1 MHHHDARLLF
11 QTLKYIVSGQKP
23 SAPNT
28 DIDAI
33 EDIIAKIKNR
43 KEVIDEYM
51 RQWDREL
58 SIKRETKE
66 EDALN
71 IIRFDRA
78 ESIPP
83 SSTKKRLIGMGFKSS
98 DINDLFAKVDAEQ
111 AMTTK

>member
-1 MHHHDARLLF
+1 M
-11 QTLKYIVSGQKP
+11 LKYIVSGQKP

-33 EDIIAKIKNR
+33 EDIVAKIKNR

-58 SIKRETKE
+58 SIKREVRE
-66 EDALN
+66 EDALE
-71 IIRFDRA
+71 IIRFDQT

-83 SSTKKRLIGMGFKSS
+83 ESTKKRLVHMGYKPSEIDS
-98 DINDLFAKVDAEQ
+98 LFAKIEAEN
-111 AMTTK
+111 AVTTK

>member
-1 MHHHDARLLF
+1 M
-11 QTLKYIVSGQKP
+11 SGQKP
-23 SAPNT
+23 SAPNN

-33 EDIIAKIKNR
+33 EDIVAKIKNR

-71 IIRFDRA
+71 TIRFGREDGLPD
-78 ESIPP
+78 ETIHNLLNK
-83 SSTKKRLIGMGFKSS
+83 TYKFS
-98 DINDLFAKVDAEQ
+98 DQMINDLFAKVDSEQ